1 MRKKRRLKKKPI
13 IILIL
18 FIIIIIILIMFLA
31 KLLKKEKI
39 KKVDMLLASEE
50 YVIKTYNLDY
60 TEAIEIPR
68 GNKVVMY
75 EKEYKDKNDETKKY
89 NKIIYDNKEYYIDLY
104 QLVEL
109 EASPVL
115 EKEIYVRT
123 PVTVYKNSED
133 NSILGYVKKGEKLDI
148 VGYDKLDD
156 NGIVNMY
163 KVKYNEEE
171 GYVYSKY
178 LLKDEEKAKENYNE
192 DGIYDTHKNRK
203 FSYDLFG
210 GSAAN
215 LDYYPFEKKEFEDNP
230 LLKDGKTLYMNGGNT
245 VIDNVDSY
253 IEIAKNSG
261 INSIVVDIKDG
272 NLAYD
277 SNVAIKYLCDSEERC
292 TKAKGNNSFDKYKDT
307 IKKIKDADI
316 YVIGRIVAFNDPYFA
331 KANTSEAILNT
342 NGTPTTWVSAYSRKA
357 WEYNVS
363 LAIEAI
369 KEFGF
374 NEIQFDY
381 VRFSEASYSMSKNKQ
396 DFRNKYEEDKAVAI
410 QNFVIYAVDQIH
422 KYNAY
427 VSIDVFGECSSTYVT
442 AYGQYWPAISN
453 VADVISAM
461 PYPDHFA
468 AGSYGISVPWTEPY
482 KTMLAWAK
490 TAATRQK
497 EIKTPAVAR
506 TWIQAY
512 NAIREPYNT
521 YGPKEITSQING
533 LKDAGLTGGY
543 ITWNAA
549 SNINKYKNLSSA
561 FK

>member
-1 MRKKRRLKKKPI
+1 MKKRRLKKKPI
-13 IILIL
+13 IILVL
-18 FIIIIIILIMFLA
+18 LIIILVILVMFLA

-39 KKVDMLLASEE
+39 NKVDMLLASTE

-60 TEAIEIPR
+60 TDGIEIPR
-68 GNKVVMY
+68 GTSVTMY
-75 EKEYKDKNDETKKY
+75 EKEYKKKNDENVKY
-89 NKIIYDNKEYYIDLY
+89 NKIIYDEKEYYIDLN
-104 QLVEL
+104 QLVTL
-109 EASPVL
+109 EESPVL

-123 PVTVYKNSED
+123 SVTVYKNSTD
-133 NSILGYVKKGEKLDI
+133 NTILGFVKKGGKLDI
-148 VGYDKLDD
+148 VGYDKLD
-156 NGIVNMY
+156 NGKVEMY
-163 KVKYNEEE
+163 KVKYNDLE

-178 LLKDEEKAKENYNE
+178 LVRTKEEADAVYNE
-192 DGIYDTHKNRK
+192 DGIYDKHKDRK
-203 FSYDLFG
+203 FSYELYG
-210 GSAAN
+210 GKPSN
-215 LDYYPFEKKEFEDNP
+215 LDYYPFEKKEFENNP
-230 LLKDGKTLYMNGGNT
+230 LLKDAKTIYMNGGNT
-245 VIDNVDSY
+245 VISNVDKY

-261 INSIVVDIKDG
+261 INAIVVDIKDG

-277 SNVAIKYLCDSEERC
+277 SDVAIKYLCETEERC
-292 TKAKGNNSFDKYKDT
+292 TRAKGNNSFSKYKEA
-307 IKKIKDADI
+307 IQKIKDNGI
-316 YVIGRIVAFNDPYFA
+316 YVIGRIVEFNDPYFT
-331 KANTSEAILNT
+331 KSNTSEAILNT
-342 NGTPTTWVSAYSRKA
+342 NGTATTWVSAYSRKS

-363 LAIEAI
+363 LAIEAV

-381 VRFSEASYSMSKNKQ
+381 VRFPEASYSMSKNGN
-396 DFRNKYEEDKAVAI
+396 DFRNKYNEDKAETI
-410 QNFVIYAVDQIH
+410 QNFIIYAVDQIH

-461 PYPDHFA
+461 PYPDHFS
-468 AGSYGISVPWTEPY
+468 AGSYGISIPWTEPY
-482 KTMLAWAK
+482 KTINAWAK
-490 TAATRQK
+490 SAVARQK

-521 YGPKEITSQING
+521 YGPEQITSQING

-549 SNINKYKNLSSA
+549 SSLTKYQYLSSA

>member
-1 MRKKRRLKKKPI
+1 MKKRKLKRKPI
-13 IILIL
+13 VILIL
-18 FIIIIIILIMFLA
+18 FIIVLVILIMFLA
-31 KLLKKEKI
+31 KILKKEKI
-39 KKVDMLLASEE
+39 NKVDMLLASTE
-50 YVIKTYNLDY
+50 YIIKTYNLDY
-60 TEAIEIPR
+60 TSGIEIPR
-68 GNKVVMY
+68 GNKVTMY
-75 EKEYKDKNDETKKY
+75 EKEYKNKNDENIKY
-89 NKIIYDNKEYYIDLY
+89 NKIIYDNKEYYIDLN
-104 QLVEL
+104 QLVSL
-109 EASPVL
+109 EESPVL

-123 PVTVYKNSED
+123 PVTIYSNTLD
-133 NSILGYVKKGEKLDI
+133 NTISGFVKKGEKLDI
-148 VGYDKLDD
+148 VGYDKLDE
-156 NGIVNMY
+156 GKANMY
-163 KVKYNEEE
+163 KVKYNEIE

-178 LLKDEEKAKENYNE
+178 LVRTQDEANLNYNE
-192 DGIYDTHKNRK
+192 DGIYDIHKDRK
-203 FSYDLFG
+203 FSYELYG
-210 GSAAN
+210 GKASN

-230 LLKDGKTLYMNGGNT
+230 LLKDAKTIYMNGGNT
-245 VIDNVDSY
+245 VIPNVDKY

-277 SNVAIKYLCDSEERC
+277 SNVAIKYLCENGENC
-292 TKAKGNNSFDKYKDT
+292 KYAKGNNSFDTYKEA
-307 IKKIKDADI
+307 IKKIKDANI

-342 NGTPTTWVSAYSRKA
+342 NGTATTWVSAYSRKA

-369 KEFGF
+369 QEFGF

-381 VRFSEASYSMSKNKQ
+381 VRFPEASYSMSKNGQ
-396 DFRNKYEEDKAVAI
+396 DFRNKYSEDKAEAI

-461 PYPDHFA
+461 PYPDHFSNY
-468 AGSYGISVPWTEPY
+468 SYGIPIPWTEPY

-490 TAATRQK
+490 TAAARQK

-521 YGPKEITSQING
+521 YGPEQITSQING

-543 ITWNAA
+543 LTWNAA
-549 SNINKYKNLSSA
+549 SSLTKYEKLSSA

>member
-1 MRKKRRLKKKPI
+1 MKKKRRLKKKPI
-13 IILIL
+13 FILIL
-18 FIIIIIILIMFLA
+18 FIIVIVIGIMFGA
-31 KLLKKEKI
+31 KLFKKEVI
-39 KKVDMLLASEE
+39 KKIDKMIASTS
-50 YVIKTYNLDY
+50 YTIKTYNLDY
-60 TEAIEIPR
+60 TDAIEIPR
-68 GNKVVMY
+68 GTKVIMY
-75 EKEYKDKNDETKKY
+75 DKEYKKKDEEKKY
-89 NKIIYDNKEYYIDLY
+89 NKINYENKDYYIDLN

-109 EASPVL
+109 NESPIL

-123 PVTVYKNSED
+123 PVTIYKNSED
-133 NSILGYVKKGEKLDI
+133 NTILGFVKKGEKLDI
-148 VGYDKLDD
+148 VGYDKL
-156 NGIVNMY
+156 NKGIANMY
-163 KVKYNEEE
+163 KVKYNNEE

-178 LLKDEEKAKENYNE
+178 LVRTKEEADKNYNE
-192 DGIYDTHKNRK
+192 DGVYDTHKDRK
-203 FSYDLFG
+203 FSYELYG
-210 GSAAN
+210 GKASN

-230 LLKDGKTLYMNGGNT
+230 LLKDGKTIYMNGGNT
-245 VIDNVDSY
+245 VIPNVDEY
-253 IEIAKNSG
+253 IRIAKNSG

-277 SNVAIKYLCDSEERC
+277 SDVAIKYLCETTERC
-292 TKAKGNNSFDKYKDT
+292 TRAKGNNSYDRYKET
-307 IKKIKDADI
+307 IKKIKDANL

-331 KANTSEAILNT
+331 KSNPTEAILNS
-342 NGTPTTWVSAYSRKA
+342 NGTATTWVSAYSRKA
-357 WEYNVS
+357 WEFNVS

-381 VRFSEASYSMSKNKQ
+381 VRFPEASYSMSKNGQ
-396 DFRNKYEEDKAVAI
+396 DFRNKYSEDKAEAI
-410 QNFVIYAVDQIH
+410 QNFIFYAVDQIH

-453 VADVISAM
+453 IADVISAM

-468 AGSYGISVPWTEPY
+468 TYSYGIPIPWTEPY

-490 TAATRQK
+490 SAVARQK

-512 NAIREPYNT
+512 NAIHEPYNT
-521 YGPKEITSQING
+521 YGPEQITSQINA

-543 ITWNAA
+543 LTWNAA
-549 SNINKYKNLSSA
+549 SNVSKYEKLSSA

>member
-1 MRKKRRLKKKPI
+1 MKKRRRLKKRPI
-13 IILIL
+13 VILLL
-18 FIIIIIILIMFLA
+18 FIILVIIAVLLLA
-31 KLLKKEKI
+31 KMFKKEKI
-39 KKVDMLLASEE
+39 NKVEMLLASEN
-50 YVIKTYNLDY
+50 YTIKTYNLDY
-60 TEAIEIPR
+60 TDSIEINR
-68 GNKVVMY
+68 GTKITMY
-75 EKEYKDKNDETKKY
+75 EKEYKNKNDETKKY
-89 NKIIYDNKEYYIDLY
+89 NKIIYENKDYYIDLN
-104 QLVEL
+104 QLVSL
-109 EASPVL
+109 EESPVL

-123 PVTVYKNSED
+123 PVTIYKNSED
-133 NSILGYVKKGEKLDI
+133 NSILGYVKKGEKLSI
-148 VGYDKLDD
+148 IGYDKLD

-163 KVKYNEEE
+163 KVKYNDLE

-192 DGIYDTHKNRK
+192 DGIFDKHKDRK
-203 FSYDLFG
+203 FSYELYG
-210 GSAAN
+210 GSPAN
-215 LDYYPFEKKEFEDNP
+215 LDYYPFEKKEFENNP
-230 LLKDGKTLYMNGGNT
+230 LLKDAKTIYMNGSNT
-245 VIDNVDSY
+245 VIPEVDKY
-253 IEIAKNSG
+253 IEIIKDSGVNSV
-261 INSIVVDIKDG
+261 VVDIKDG

-277 SNVAIKYLCDSEERC
+277 SDVAIKYLCETEERC
-292 TKAKGNNSFDKYKDT
+292 SRAKGNNSYETYKNT
-307 IKKIKDADI
+307 IKKLKDSGL

-331 KANTSEAILNT
+331 KANTSEAILST
-342 NGTPTTWVSAYSRKA
+342 SGTATSWVSAYSRKA

-381 VRFSEASYSMSKNKQ
+381 VRFPESSYSMSKNKQ
-396 DFRNKYEEDKAVAI
+396 DFRNKYNEDKAQAI

-422 KYNAY
+422 KYDAY

-461 PYPDHFA
+461 PYPDHFS
-468 AGSYGISVPWTEPY
+468 AGSYGISIPWTEPY
-482 KTMLAWAK
+482 KTMLAWGK
-490 TAATRQK
+490 SAATRQT

-521 YGPKEITSQING
+521 YGPDQITSQIKG
-533 LKDAGLTGGY
+533 LNDAGLTGGY

-549 SNINKYKNLSSA
+549 SSLTKYKYISSA
-561 FK
+561 LK